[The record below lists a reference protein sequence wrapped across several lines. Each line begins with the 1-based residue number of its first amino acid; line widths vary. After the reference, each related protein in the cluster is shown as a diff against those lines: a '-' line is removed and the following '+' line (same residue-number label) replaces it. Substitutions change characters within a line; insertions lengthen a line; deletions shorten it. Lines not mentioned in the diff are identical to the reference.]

1 MASSAP
7 LLPAPANRFER
18 YAAWLVASAVATAA
32 ISWTAFQIQ
41 QEGLAPAVLFPLSV
55 GAALG
60 VVLSAISRWA
70 LVPKRRAAVA
80 AAIFWGL
87 LAVVGQDYIG
97 HRRHLRAYDVELERH
112 GSLVAAA
119 LDADGQ
125 LRPTFSQYLS
135 GRVRSRTAWWC
146 VEVLL
151 TAGAATAVTAC
162 DAGHRRIPTLNE
174 A

>member
-1 MASSAP
+1 MPSPSS

-18 YAAWLVASAVATAA
+18 YAAWLVASALATAA

-60 VVLSAISRWA
+60 VVLSAISRHA
-70 LVPKRRAAVA
+70 LVPGRRAAVA

-119 LDADGQ
+119 LDAEGQ

-151 TAGAATAVTAC
+151 TAGAAAAVTAC
-162 DAGHRRIPTLNE
+162 DAGRRRIPTLNE

>member
-1 MASSAP
+1 MESQAP
-7 LLPAPANRFER
+7 LHSAPANRFGR
-18 YAAWLVASAVATAA
+18 YAAWFIASALATAA

-60 VVLSAISRWA
+60 VVLSAISRHA
-70 LVPKRRAAVA
+70 LVPGRRAAVA

-119 LDADGQ
+119 VDADER

-135 GRVRSRTAWWC
+135 GRVRSRPVWWC
-146 VEVLL
+146 LEVLL
-151 TAGAATAVTAC
+151 TAGSAAAVTAC
-162 DAGHRRIPTLNE
+162 DAGRRQIPTSNE

>member
-1 MASSAP
+1 MESPAP
-7 LLPAPANRFER
+7 LLPAPANLFER
-18 YAAWLVASAVATAA
+18 YAVWLAASTLATAA

-60 VVLSAISRWA
+60 VVLSAIVRYTV
-70 LVPKRRAAVA
+70 VPRRRAAVA

-97 HRRHLRAYDVELERH
+97 HRRRLWAYDVELERH

-119 LDADGQ
+119 LDAEGQ
-125 LRPTFSQYLS
+125 LRPTFARYLS
-135 GRVRSRTAWWC
+135 GRVRSRPAWWC
-146 VEVLL
+146 LEVLF
-151 TAGAATAVTAC
+151 TAGAAAIVTAC
-162 DAGHRRIPTLNE
+162 DAGRRQITTSNE